1 MTEKKVPK
9 GTVQAPDPARN
20 VKPAPRSPHDDTST
34 EYCTKPFDP
43 ENSRSRDPD
52 DPCVNGES

>member
-1 MTEKKVPK
+1 MTEKKVPE
-9 GTVQAPDPARN
+9 GTVKAPDTAR
-20 VKPAPRSPHDDTST
+20 KDQRAQHAPRADESAN
-34 EYCTKPFDP
+34 YCTKPFDP

>member
-1 MTEKKVPK
+1 MTEKKVSK
-9 GTVQAPDPARN
+9 GTVQAPAPARN
-20 VKPAPRSPHDDTST
+20 AEHAQHDDTAND
-34 EYCTKPFDP
+34 YCTKPFDP